1 MKRRVIMLQK
11 MVHLQECLK
20 CAHENGCTLG
30 YLGKVRLLSGTS
42 VDEGKNFRN
51 KKKKEKFQNEKHK
64 KRSTRDL
71 MNELRESKS

>member
-11 MVHLQECLK
+11 MVTHIECLK

-30 YLGKVRLLSGTS
+30 YLGNVRLLSGTS

-51 KKKKEKFQNEKHK
+51 KKKKRKIPKRKTQKK
-64 KRSTRDL
+64 KRTRF
-71 MNELRESKS
+71 NE

>member
-1 MKRRVIMLQK
+1 MLQK
-11 MVHLQECLK
+11 MVTHIECLK

-30 YLGKVRLLSGTS
+30 YLGNVRLLSGTS

-64 KRSTRDL
+64 KRSARDL